1 LLLLFD
7 LDGTL
12 IDSAKD
18 LANSINFML
27 KKLNKKTY
35 DYETIKKW
43 IGNGGEVLIKRALSG
58 SMDIKN
64 IDENEFIKAKEIFFN
79 HYKNNLANNT
89 TIYDG
94 VIETLK
100 ELPHKKVIITN
111 KPHQFVKPILEKLDL
126 IKYFDGYFG
135 GDYFEEKKPSPL
147 PLFKVCKMY
156 NIEPNKAIMI
166 GDSKNDILAAKKANI
181 KTVAV
186 DYGYNQGEN
195 IKEYNPDI
203 IINDFRKLL
212 EVI

>member
-18 LANSINFML
+18 LATSINYML
-27 KKLNKKTY
+27 KTLNKKTY
-35 DYETIKKW
+35 DEKIITKW

-58 SMDIKN
+58 GMEIKE
-64 IDENEFIKAKEIFFN
+64 IDEKEFLKAKEIFFN

-100 ELPHKKVIITN
+100 NLPYKKVIITN
-111 KPHQFVKPILEKLDL
+111 KPHEFVKPILEKLNL
-126 IKYFDGYFG
+126 IEYFDGYFG

-147 PLFKVCKMY
+147 PLLKVCEIYKTP
-156 NIEPNKAIMI
+156 IQKAIMI
-166 GDSKNDILAAKKANI
+166 GDSKNDILAGKKANI
-181 KTVAV
+181 KTIAV
-186 DYGYNQGEN
+186 DYGYNQGED
-195 IKEYNPDI
+195 IKTYNPDI

>member
-1 LLLLFD
+1 MLLLFD

-18 LANSINFML
+18 LATSINYML
-27 KKLNKKTY
+27 KTLNKKTY
-35 DYETIKKW
+35 DEKIITKW

-58 SMDIKN
+58 GMEIKE
-64 IDENEFIKAKEIFFN
+64 IDEKEFLKAKEIFFN

-100 ELPHKKVIITN
+100 NLPYKKVIITN
-111 KPHQFVKPILEKLDL
+111 KPHEFVKPILEKLNL
-126 IKYFDGYFG
+126 IEYFDGYFG

-147 PLFKVCKMY
+147 PLLKACEIYKTP
-156 NIEPNKAIMI
+156 IQKAIMI
-166 GDSKNDILAAKKANI
+166 GDSKNDILAGKKANI
-181 KTVAV
+181 KTIAV
-186 DYGYNQGEN
+186 DYGYNQGED
-195 IKEYNPDI
+195 IKTYNPDI

>member
-1 LLLLFD
+1 MLLLFD

-18 LANSINFML
+18 LATSINYML
-27 KKLNKKTY
+27 KTLNKKTY
-35 DYETIKKW
+35 DEKIITKW

-58 SMDIKN
+58 GMEIKE
-64 IDENEFIKAKEIFFN
+64 IDEKEFLKAKEIFFN

-100 ELPHKKVIITN
+100 NLPYKKVIITN
-111 KPHQFVKPILEKLDL
+111 KPHEFVKPILEKLNL
-126 IKYFDGYFG
+126 IEYFDGYFG

-147 PLFKVCKMY
+147 PLLKVCEIYKTP
-156 NIEPNKAIMI
+156 IQKAIMI
-166 GDSKNDILAAKKANI
+166 GDSKNDILAGKKANI
-181 KTVAV
+181 KTIAV
-186 DYGYNQGEN
+186 DYGYNQGED
-195 IKEYNPDI
+195 IKTYNPDI